1 MSDISLWSATVHIW
15 PLVTFDQQFDSSG
28 QRLPGAIIVQVE
40 VEGDLDELGDL
51 GDLGGL
57 DDLQGSP
64 LEQNQQK
71 GDDQQE
77 QSGQGRPLKTIT
89 LWITPR

>member
-15 PLVTFDQQFDSSG
+15 PLVTFYHQFDSSG

-40 VEGDLDELGDL
+40 VEGDL

-57 DDLQGSP
+57 RGHDDLQGSP
-64 LEQNQQK
+64 GEQNQQK
-71 GDDQQE
+71 DDD
-77 QSGQGRPLKTIT
+77 
-89 LWITPR
+89 

>member
-1 MSDISLWSATVHIW
+1 M
-15 PLVTFDQQFDSSG
+15 
-28 QRLPGAIIVQVE
+28 PGAIIVQVE

-57 DDLQGSP
+57 DGLQGSP

-71 GDDQQE
+71 GDD
-77 QSGQGRPLKTIT
+77 
-89 LWITPR
+89 

>member
-1 MSDISLWSATVHIW
+1 M
-15 PLVTFDQQFDSSG
+15 
-28 QRLPGAIIVQVE
+28 PGAIIVQVE

-71 GDDQQE
+71 GDD
-77 QSGQGRPLKTIT
+77 
-89 LWITPR
+89 